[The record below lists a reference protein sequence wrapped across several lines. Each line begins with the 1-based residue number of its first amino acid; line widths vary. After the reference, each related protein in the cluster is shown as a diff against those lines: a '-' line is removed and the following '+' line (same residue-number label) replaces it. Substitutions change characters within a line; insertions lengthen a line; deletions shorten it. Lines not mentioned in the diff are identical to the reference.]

1 MENYIFSMRVLFRGL
16 EESYLICDINVGTG
30 YTITD
35 STENTLR
42 KYFSKLERAKL
53 KLQDNNIQLLEK
65 VKSLKK
71 RRLIWITYQVKVPLE
86 IDVNDML
93 VVQVLTNDE
102 YLERK
107 AMYKA
112 KEKELI

>member
-16 EESYLICDINVGTG
+16 EESYLICDINVGKG

-53 KLQDNNIQLLEK
+53 KLQDNNIQLLE
-65 VKSLKK
+65 K